1 MSAPGD
7 VPAVPAAARQISP
20 QELFAYLGG
29 GRVFDEL
36 VAGFYR
42 RVRTDDVLA
51 PMYPQDD
58 WAGAVRRLRTFLEQY
73 WGGPDTYGRER
84 GAPMLRRRHLP
95 FEVDEVARDRWLT
108 HMLASLAEVDMP
120 EDGRVVVRDYLQRA
134 AAAMINR

>member
-58 WAGAVRRLRTFLEQY
+58 WAGAERRLRTFLEQY
-73 WGGPDTYGRER
+73 
-84 GAPMLRRRHLP
+84 
-95 FEVDEVARDRWLT
+95 
-108 HMLASLAEVDMP
+108 
-120 EDGRVVVRDYLQRA
+120 
-134 AAAMINR
+134 